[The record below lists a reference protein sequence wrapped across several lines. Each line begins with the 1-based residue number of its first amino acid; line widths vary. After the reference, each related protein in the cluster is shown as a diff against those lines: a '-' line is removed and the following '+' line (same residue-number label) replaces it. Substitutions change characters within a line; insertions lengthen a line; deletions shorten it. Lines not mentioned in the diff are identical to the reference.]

1 MGLKHRE
8 EEKLDDALEV
18 ILKASE
24 EAVENLQNPI
34 LREEV
39 QKARGMAD
47 E

>member
-1 MGLKHRE
+1 MKHRE

-24 EAVENLQNPI
+24 EAVENLQSPI

-39 QKARGMAD
+39 RKARGMLD